1 VISGSVNHY
10 PAGEPAVGQLNR
22 KEGSMST
29 SLIIK
34 KFLQPTV
41 KDSKDRLARQAR
53 AQIKRRVEEADGKI
67 ERFDLLQGTIFVD
80 VDSEASANAIVELFK
95 KFDDV
100 KVETVEPLQAIYA
113 KGRLKLA
120 ETIAA

>member
-1 VISGSVNHY
+1 
-10 PAGEPAVGQLNR
+10 
-22 KEGSMST
+22 MSS

-34 KFLQPTV
+34 EFLQPTV

-53 AQIKRRVEEADGKI
+53 AQIKKRVEETNGKI

-80 VDSEASANAIVELFK
+80 VDSESSANAIVEMFK
-95 KFDDV
+95 KFGDV

-120 ETIAA
+120 EVQAS